1 MQGESGSRIALV
13 VNVYFKWS
21 QEGITLLSLE
31 GLAHLSHRVKLHQIE
46 LLAVRKAPIL
56 HTIHKE
62 CLLVVLEEG
71 DNVYS
76 VTRSG

>member
-1 MQGESGSRIALV
+1 M
-13 VNVYFKWS
+13 
-21 QEGITLLSLE
+21 SLE
-31 GLAHLSHRVKLHQIE
+31 RLAHLSHRVKLHQIE
-46 LLAVRKAPIL
+46 LLAVRKTPIL

-76 VTRSG
+76 IKHPG

>member
-1 MQGESGSRIALV
+1 M
-13 VNVYFKWS
+13 
-21 QEGITLLSLE
+21 SLE
-31 GLAHLSHRVKLHQIE
+31 GLTHLSHRVKLHQIE

>member
-1 MQGESGSRIALV
+1 MSTLKWNREST
-13 VNVYFKWS
+13 
-21 QEGITLLSLE
+21 TLLSLE
-31 GLAHLSHRVKLHQIE
+31 RLAHLSHRVKLHQIE
-46 LLAVRKAPIL
+46 LLAVRKTPIL

-76 VTRSG
+76 IKHPG

>member
-21 QEGITLLSLE
+21 RVGITLLSLE
-31 GLAHLSHRVKLHQIE
+31 GLTHLSHRVKLHQIE

-76 VTRSG
+76 IKHPG